1 MVAKQKTPATP
12 KERPTLRRLQEL
24 GVTFRAKKAAYDK
37 LEKEIKALKV
47 EIREVTEALGD
58 MPALA
63 TEGPTSHITLD
74 DGPKL
79 TVTRSEPEPT
89 PPLDAV
95 RFLAAVGP
103 EQFFRFCVVT
113 KVASKDFDAEEWT
126 RAVQAEEFT
135 NDILVDCLGKAPNA
149 KAWSVGIG

>member
-1 MVAKQKTPATP
+1 MAATKTSTS
-12 KERPTLRRLQEL
+12 KKRPTLARLQEL
-24 GVTFRAKKAAYDK
+24 GLVFRAKKRAYDL
-37 LEKEIKALKV
+37 LEKEIKALKI
-47 EIREVTEALGD
+47 EIREVTEGLGD

-63 TEGPTSHITLD
+63 TEGPTSYVKLD

-79 TVTRSEPEPT
+79 TVTRSEPAPN

-103 EQFFRFCVVT
+103 DNFFRFCTVA

-126 RAVQAEEFT
+126 RAVTAEEFT
-135 NDILVDCLGKAPNA
+135 NDILLDCLAKAPA
-149 KAWSVGIG
+149 QKAWSVGIG